1 MVTRTKS
8 FSGATVACLVL
19 ASAVV
24 SAAPLP
30 EPPVSHADLSLE
42 RLGSVDQDLADA
54 LKLLNSGKPAEGETL
69 VREVLA
75 VQPRSAAGHE
85 ILGAAL
91 AMQGKLDEAVAA
103 LTEAVEI
110 NPGQAT
116 AFTKLGD
123 IALAR
128 GEVASAV
135 EYFQQAIEAEP
146 TEHRA
151 HQRLGLHYESLG
163 NSAAAIEHLEKGIAG
178 TPPEYLGVKR
188 NLARLYVGA
197 GKYAEAIALLQRWST
212 DFNERAE
219 VHRTLGI
226 AHFGDG
232 ELPKAIAHLQAAVS
246 LNPADT
252 ASFSLLVDAIRDHGD
267 AALGIDTYR
276 ALLGSG
282 NAAIGVH
289 GELGILLQGQGDF
302 AQAEQVYLGMIEKF
316 PLNTEGYFLLGGLYG
331 FLTRYDE
338 ASGVYREG
346 LEIAAENAGLLRGA
360 SASELRRGDAR
371 AALEFAKRLQAVGP
385 DSAVDAFS
393 RGLIFERLEDSAMA
407 ERSYREALAL
417 QPEHWPSLNNLAVI
431 LVQAGRVEEG
441 LALAERAA
449 GLAGD
454 NPSVVHTLGWAHYKN
469 NDARQAVVTL
479 ERALQLRPDAAI
491 VNYHLGRARLA
502 RGDEARGLELVRRAL
517 ELDGDFV
524 YAAEARA
531 LLER

>member
-1 MVTRTKS
+1 MGNSTTS
-8 FSGATVACLVL
+8 FGGATLACLVL

-42 RLGSVDQDLADA
+42 RLGTADQDLANA
-54 LKLLNSGKPAEGETL
+54 LKLLNAGQPLEGEAL
-69 VREVLA
+69 VREVLE
-75 VQPRSAAGHE
+75 VQPRSAPGHE

-103 LTEAVEI
+103 LTEAVQI

-128 GEVASAV
+128 GEVSSAV
-135 EYFQQAIEAEP
+135 DYYRRAIEAEP

-151 HQRLGLHYESLG
+151 HQRLGLHYESRG
-163 NSAAAIEHLEKGIAG
+163 DSAAAIEHLEKGIVG
-178 TPPEYLGVKR
+178 TPPGYLGVKL

-226 AHFGDG
+226 AHFGNG
-232 ELPKAIAHLQAAVS
+232 ELPKAIAHLQAAVR

-252 ASFSLLVDAIRDHGD
+252 ASFSLLVDALHDHGD
-267 AALGIDTYR
+267 AELGIDTYQ

-282 NAAIGVH
+282 TAAIGVH
-289 GELGILLQGQGDF
+289 GELGLLLQGQGAF
-302 AQAEQVYLGMIEKF
+302 AQAEQVYLGMIERF
-316 PLNTEGYFLLGGLYG
+316 PEKTEGYFLLGGLYG

-338 ASGVYREG
+338 ASRVFEQG
-346 LEIAAENAGLLRGA
+346 LEFAAENAGLLRGA
-360 SASELRRGDAR
+360 SATELRRGNAR
-371 AALEFAKRLQAVGP
+371 AALEYAKRLQAVGP
-385 DSAVDAFS
+385 DSAADAFS

-407 ERSYREALAL
+407 ERAYREALAL
-417 QPEHWPSLNNLAVI
+417 HPEHWPALNNLAVI
-431 LVQAGRVEEG
+431 LVQGGRVEEG
-441 LALAERAA
+441 LALAKRAA

-454 NPSVVHTLGWAHYKN
+454 NPSVVHTLGWAHYEN
-469 NDARQAVVTL
+469 DDARQAVITL

-491 VNYHLGRARLA
+491 VNYHLGRARFA
-502 RGDEARGLELVRRAL
+502 QGDEAGGLDLVRRAL
-517 ELDGDFV
+517 ELDANFA
-524 YAAEARA
+524 YAQEARA